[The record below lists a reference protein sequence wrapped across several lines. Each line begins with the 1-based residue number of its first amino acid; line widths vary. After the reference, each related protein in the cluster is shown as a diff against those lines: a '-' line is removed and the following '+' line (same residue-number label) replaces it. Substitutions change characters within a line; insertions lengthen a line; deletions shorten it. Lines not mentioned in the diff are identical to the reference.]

1 MTLDKDKI
9 SVLLHCDGP
18 YGSQVFTDDSPH
30 NHLVA
35 VGGDTYIDDTAGR
48 FAQSAYADSFG
59 DYLGIAAHDSLSFPA
74 GQPGTVDLWYVPGN
88 RASYYPRV
96 WQFGYNWAPGV
107 FCLVDRDG
115 NHPTKFTVSSYQTGD
130 ICHSLVDVSIG
141 VLYHLRVTFGDGFVR
156 LFVDGIKQAE
166 VPWNYNIN
174 TVQRQF
180 RVFDSGGDPNTFG
193 QGNADEILVY
203 RDILSTT
210 DFTPPSSPWS
220 TASVFSKVFRV
231 LHGDIIQRP
240 MRISHGLF
248 PQVLKLFRA
257 LPGAAPVRSKT
268 FRVVHDQARSFAK
281 IFRVVH
287 QQSTFIQ
294 KVFRVVQQQKNSDLV
309 KVIRVVH
316 GTKAGEAVLKV
327 FRAIHGLVAGSYR
340 SDTFDVSLRVGN
352 QPVLSWSAATLSTD
366 EGRFVWEAQVTVRQR
381 WDAETL
387 LGQYDP
393 VVYSRYGTDY
403 HLIVTDKAMA
413 SSISDDK
420 YEFLWIVYLAS
431 PAYMLSAGKALPVTK
446 TWPRGTAAKAI
457 VQELCD
463 AKSITL
469 DWQAPE
475 YVLAELVADKQSPI
489 DIIRT
494 VCNVIGALPQSAPS
508 GALIVRKETPIMPD
522 SKAVP
527 AATFAALSIVQLS
540 EQSDDPAVLY
550 NAVRVSDSTEP
561 GSDAGGL
568 QHVEA
573 DRTDGGKDIKA
584 WSEPWVEIALRVNSA
599 AGETSLSSGKL
610 VVADYLDNNGEPEW
624 VQFVDGK
631 STASRPV
638 YQGFAVVDFQGANPG
653 SISWQPDSKDL
664 IASNGGEY
672 YVQIAY
678 QWRYYEFIYYSNTG
692 EKYQLVLND

>member
-1 MTLDKDKI
+1 MVD
-9 SVLLHCDGP
+9 VLKTFRVVH
-18 YGSQVFTDDSPH
+18 
-30 NHLVA
+30 
-35 VGGDTYIDDTAGR
+35 GDT
-48 FAQSAYADSFG
+48 
-59 DYLGIAAHDSLSFPA
+59 
-74 GQPGTVDLWYVPGN
+74 
-88 RASYYPRV
+88 
-96 WQFGYNWAPGV
+96 
-107 FCLVDRDG
+107 
-115 NHPTKFTVSSYQTGD
+115 
-130 ICHSLVDVSIG
+130 
-141 VLYHLRVTFGDGFVR
+141 
-156 LFVDGIKQAE
+156 
-166 VPWNYNIN
+166 
-174 TVQRQF
+174 
-180 RVFDSGGDPNTFG
+180 
-193 QGNADEILVY
+193 
-203 RDILSTT
+203 
-210 DFTPPSSPWS
+210 
-220 TASVFSKVFRV
+220 
-231 LHGDIIQRP
+231 IQRT

-268 FRVVHDQARSFAK
+268 FRIVHDQARSFAK
-281 IFRVVH
+281 VFRVVH
-287 QQSTFIQ
+287 QQSTFVQ
-294 KVFRVVQQQKNSDLV
+294 KIFRVVQQQKDGDLI
-309 KVIRVVH
+309 KVIRVIH

-327 FRAIHGLVAGSYR
+327 FRAIHGLVADAFR

-366 EGRFVWEAQVTVRQR
+366 EGRFVWEAQVTVHQQ

-393 VVYSRYGTDY
+393 VIYRRYGTDY
-403 HLIVTDKAMA
+403 HLIVVDRSRAAAIGESEYTDT
-413 SSISDDK
+413 
-420 YEFLWIVYLAS
+420 WTVQLAS
-431 PAYMLSAGKALPVTK
+431 PAYKLAAGTALPVTK

-508 GALIVRKETPIMPD
+508 GALIVRKETPVMPD

-568 QHVEA
+568 QHLET

-599 AGETSLSSGKL
+599 VGETTISSGKL

-624 VQFVDGK
+624 VQFMDGK

-638 YQGFAVVDFQGANPG
+638 YQGFSVVDFRGDNPG
-653 SISWQPDSKDL
+653 SVTWRSDSKDL
-664 IASNGGEY
+664 VASNGGEY

-692 EKYQLVLND
+692 DDYQVILND